1 MSEDRVGREDGRR
14 GEESEGG
21 RRREDSQTG
30 RRREDPEARRRR
42 EDPEARR
49 RRVEEELRLLRS
61 RMAVPDVDGRTMAER
76 VLAQLVAE
84 HVPTPVA
91 QPPTRRERL
100 RGWFRLRRARIA
112 AALCGLLVVA
122 VLTPPV
128 RAAVADWFNFGGVAV
143 RHDPSASPP
152 PPSPVPGCAQ
162 ALTVDEAARQAGFEP
177 LVPSELSG
185 RPAASVSADRRVISL
200 CWRSADG
207 AVIRLD
213 QLRATIDPVFWKTTR
228 VPYEPVTVRGAGE
241 GMWFPEPHRL
251 RIDLVDE
258 RGTSYSTTVRTAG
271 PTLLWERTGSATG
284 LTLRLEGID
293 QQDRAMEVAASS
305 R

>member
-1 MSEDRVGREDGRR
+1 MSEDPEAWRR
-14 GEESEGG
+14 GE
-21 RRREDSQTG
+21 D
-30 RRREDPEARRRR
+30 DPEARRRR

-100 RGWFRLRRARIA
+100 RGWFRLRRARLA

-128 RAAVADWFNFGGVAV
+128 RAAVADWFDFGGVAV
-143 RHDPSASPP
+143 RHDPSASVP
-152 PPSPVPGCAQ
+152 PPSPVPGCGQ
-162 ALTVDEAARQAGFEP
+162 ALSVEEAARKAGFEP
-177 LVPSELSG
+177 LLPDELSG

-200 CWRSADG
+200 CWRAADG
-207 AVIRLD
+207 SVIRID
-213 QLRATIDPVFWKTTR
+213 QFNAAIDPLFWKTSR
-228 VPYEPVTVRGAGE
+228 VPYEHVTVRGAGE

-251 RIDLVDE
+251 RIDLRDE
-258 RGTSYSTTVRTAG
+258 RGESYSTTVRSAG
-271 PTLLWERTGSATG
+271 PTLIWEKTGAAAR
-284 LTLRLEGID
+284 LTLRIEGID
-293 QQDRAMEVAASS
+293 QRDRAMEVAASS